1 MLEEEEEE
9 RLKKEYYRETKKNS
23 LRDIFV
29 CLIYKYI
36 YIFRERNEIYI
47 YIDGLCTQTS

>member
-29 CLIYKYI
+29 YLIYK